1 MRHFVLFY
9 IILSLVSCDYFEQKK
24 IRTEDIV
31 AEELDAIN
39 WNDVDEYPTFDHCE
53 DAGMTERRACFEQGL
68 TRYVMDFLS
77 KQPMVVTETIN
88 DTVRVKFK
96 VETSGEISVVDI
108 NSPDVVA
115 RELPAMDSLIVASLK
130 GLPRIQPA
138 IKRGQFVTTEFS
150 LPIVISVE

>member
-9 IILSLVSCDYFEQKK
+9 IILSFVSCDYFEQKK

-53 DAGMTERRACFEQGL
+53 DAGMTERRACFEQSL

-88 DTVRVKFK
+88 DTVRVTFK